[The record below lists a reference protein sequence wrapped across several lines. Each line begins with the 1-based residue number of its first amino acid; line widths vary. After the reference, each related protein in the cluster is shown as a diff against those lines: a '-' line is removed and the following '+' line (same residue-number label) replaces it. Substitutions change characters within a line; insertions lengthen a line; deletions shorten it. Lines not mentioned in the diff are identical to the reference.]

1 MSTRAHIRI
10 VERHETFMLYH
21 HHDGYPEG
29 IGRDLKQFL
38 NAKKWWYADEI
49 ANDLI
54 KQRSIEDDEYEIT
67 SCVHGDEEY
76 IYVID
81 CDNKTLK
88 CYAHNWDEAYETSV
102 MRPEIAIPE

>member
-10 VERHETFMLYH
+10 TDGRDVIMLYH

-29 IGRDLKQFL
+29 VGSYLLNFLKDRKYW
-38 NAKKWWYADEI
+38 NGEEI

-54 KQRSIEDDEYEIT
+54 KDKHDEEYEVT
-67 SCVHGDEEY
+67 TCLHGDEEY
-76 IYVID
+76 VYVID

-88 CYAHNWDEAYETSV
+88 CYSSIWDGRIED
-102 MRPEIAIPE
+102 ICIPSRQVPIP